1 MLAKLKKHK
10 IPLLIGAVGVVLL
23 ALVITIAALTGNKP
37 VAARGAVFPDNFTL
51 ETFRGNAYED
61 PVQTLKNNYGLTE
74 EQANSLM
81 NDEDE
86 WHAYTLEINVENKT
100 KDGITVYAL
109 DVRRN
114 GRNNVWLS
122 TDTGEPKIGRD
133 NTSTLYVSAIV
144 KGKDIAADTAADR
157 IKGYS
162 IKLEYSI
169 TPTTNRDGVE
179 SVETRKEIKV
189 K

>member
-10 IPLLIGAVGVVLL
+10 ILILIGAIGVVLL
-23 ALVITIAALTGNKP
+23 ALVISIAVLTGNKP
-37 VAARGAVFPDNFTL
+37 VASRASVFPDNFTL

-61 PVQTLKNNYGLTE
+61 PVQTLKSTYGLTE
-74 EQANSLM
+74 EQASSLI
-81 NDEDE
+81 NDEDD

-133 NTSTLYVSAIV
+133 NATTLYVSAIV
-144 KGKDIAADTAADR
+144 KGKDVPADTAANR

-162 IKLEYSI
+162 IKLEYSV